1 MQSKLSSLDK
11 FCWYLVRDSSPTFH
25 LLTILCHHFYTMKY
39 KCSSEVPLWINL
51 RQWTNLNLF
60 TSLIL
65 HIACILN
72 FQTLV
77 PDMTPMNLLL
87 NPWIVC
93 KVLLYELLT
102 TEHVDIFWRQ
112 NAILVNSYTDKV
124 EASTL
129 TIDFTAEKICLS
141 FYFAHIKKKLSQKDA
156 KLKTRFRYFIW

>member
-11 FCWYLVRDSSPTFH
+11 FCWDLVRDSSPTFH
-25 LLTILCHHFYTMKY
+25 LLTILSAAYVITSILWNTSVLH
-39 KCSSEVPLWINL
+39 SEVPLWINL
-51 RQWTNLNLF
+51 RQWTNFFNFF

-93 KVLLYELLT
+93 KVLFYELLT
-102 TEHVDIFWRQ
+102 NEHVDIFWRQ

-129 TIDFTAEKICLS
+129 TIDFTAEKICLYKLLFCS
-141 FYFAHIKKKLSQKDA
+141 HKKKLS
-156 KLKTRFRYFIW
+156 